1 MCRQGFAHGFQTL
14 EDDTEVFYQMSEF
27 YAPEAARGFR
37 WNDPAFSVEWP
48 EPVRVISDRDR
59 SYPDFAGTRP
69 QRSHHERARV
79 RKSSRRPAANVG
91 AELYGLVTELYPI
104 CRSITGD
111 GVRDTLRRIQ
121 QRLPLAIH
129 EVPSGTQVFDW
140 TVPREWNIRDAW
152 IKNLNG
158 DRVVDFQRSN
168 LHVVSY
174 SVPVRKRVPLAELRQ
189 HLHTLPEH
197 PGLDP
202 V

>member
-1 MCRQGFAHGFQTL
+1 MLDR
-14 EDDTEVFYQMSEF
+14 
-27 YAPEAARGFR
+27 AAG
-37 WNDPAFSVEWP
+37 
-48 EPVRVISDRDR
+48 
-59 SYPDFAGTRP
+59 
-69 QRSHHERARV
+69 SHHERARV
-79 RKSSRRPAANVG
+79 RRSSRQRPATTG
-91 AELYGLVTELYPI
+91 AELYSLVTELYPI

-158 DRVVDFQRSN
+158 DRVVDFQQSN

-174 SVPVRKRVPLAELRQ
+174 SVPVRKRVSSGGAEAAPAHAAGASR
-189 HLHTLPEH
+189 
-197 PGLDP
+197 LDP
-202 V
+202 VQDLVLQGDLGFLRQRRAGCRR